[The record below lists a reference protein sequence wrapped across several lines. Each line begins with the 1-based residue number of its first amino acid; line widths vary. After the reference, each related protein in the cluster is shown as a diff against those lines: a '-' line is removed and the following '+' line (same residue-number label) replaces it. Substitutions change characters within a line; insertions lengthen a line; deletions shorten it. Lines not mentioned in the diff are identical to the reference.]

1 MAHVFRAKTFIAP
14 ATALNQSQAD
24 SRGND
29 SMSKLVDTYIDSQD
43 TGGTGSDIDEII
55 AVSSCSLSGNRV
67 FTIVVI
73 EDEVGGG
80 GG

>member
-14 ATALNQSQAD
+14 ATALNQSENDA
-24 SRGND
+24 RGNK
-29 SMSKLVDTYIDSQD
+29 SMANLVDTYIDSQD
-43 TGGTGSDIDEII
+43 IGGTGSDIDEIL
-55 AVSSCSLSGNRV
+55 AVSSCSLSGDRV
-67 FTIVVI
+67 FTIVVL